1 MLDKDSIYIKCELE
15 KAKKKIKI
23 DGIYRHYKNAEH
35 RYKVRNIAI
44 SENDMKLVVVYEAL
58 YGDGFVWVRTLENW
72 LEKVKIGDKFV
83 YRFDEVR

>member
-1 MLDKDSIYIKCELE
+1 MLDKDSIYIRCELD

-23 DGIYRHYKNAEH
+23 GGIYRHYKNAENQ
-35 RYKVRNIAI
+35 YIVRSVAI

-58 YGDGFVWVRTLENW
+58 YGDGFVWVRTVENW